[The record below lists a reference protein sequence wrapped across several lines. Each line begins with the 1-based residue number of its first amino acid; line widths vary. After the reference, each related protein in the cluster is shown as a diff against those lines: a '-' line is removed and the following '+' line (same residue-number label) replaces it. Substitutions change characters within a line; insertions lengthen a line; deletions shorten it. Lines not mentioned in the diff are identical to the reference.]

1 MVLASYT
8 KTDSVVQFLT
18 LLIIFAFVIAVTY
31 LTVRWI
37 SKVQQGQ
44 TKCSNIEIIETK
56 RITNNKYLQIVRAGD
71 KYILIGIG
79 KDEISMISELNEDEL
94 IIASPEVSSN
104 ASFKDVLNKVKNL
117 NKKTED

>member
-31 LTVRWI
+31 FTVRWI

-79 KDEISMISELNEDEL
+79 KDEINMISELNEDEL
-94 IIASPEVSSN
+94 IIASPEVSGN
-104 ASFKDVLNKVKNL
+104 TSFKEVLNKVKNL